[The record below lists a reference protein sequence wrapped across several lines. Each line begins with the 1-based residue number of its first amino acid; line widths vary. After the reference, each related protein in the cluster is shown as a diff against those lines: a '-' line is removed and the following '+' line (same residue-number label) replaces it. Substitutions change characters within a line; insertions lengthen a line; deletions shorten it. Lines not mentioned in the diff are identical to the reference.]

1 MWSNQYWSKTYWT
14 GFYWTPPI
22 KVPSVPAVGS
32 GTSATKGKKG
42 WARERE
48 LLRLSL
54 QQIEDQELQSI
65 GQKIIASEQPKV
77 KKVVKKLI
85 DYSQDIE
92 KSKSLDL
99 EIKRLERTLKTQQNL
114 EFQEKQKQKELQDA
128 LITLKTILKED
139 MEILEMYLEVEKKE
153 TVELLCA
160 IGIIL

>member
-22 KVPSVPAVGS
+22 KVPSVAAVGS
-32 GTSATKGKKG
+32 GTSAAKGKKG

-54 QQIEDQELQSI
+54 RQIEDQELQSI

-99 EIKRLERTLKTQQNL
+99 EIKRLEKTLKTQQNL

-153 TVELLCA
+153 TVELLYA

>member
-1 MWSNQYWSKTYWT
+1 MWANQYWSKTYWA
-14 GFYWTPPI
+14 GNYWTPAI
-22 KVPSVPAVGS
+22 KAPSVPIVGG
-32 GTSATKGKKG
+32 GTSAAKGKKG

-54 QQIEDQELQSI
+54 RQIEDQELQSI

-99 EIKRLERTLKTQQNL
+99 EIKRLEKTLKTQQNL